1 MVGGAFSLL
10 AALASMCVYSVHMA
24 YVSQIMHAHEDVA

>member
-10 AALASMCVYSVHMA
+10 ATLANMCVCSVHMV
-24 YVSQIMHAHEDVA
+24 YVSQIMHAHE